1 MEKKNPFVTTV
12 GFKKDDP
19 DHIYV
24 AELLNSMGR
33 GKAQYIVK
41 AVLIYHNIK
50 VKGGEMPSEISLYD
64 YECIK
69 SIVCQVLEEKG
80 KQLGMP
86 LGTPRELNKSKGKA
100 EDDLLSEFD
109 DNILCGIMASIAM
122 FKEQ

>member
-41 AVLIYHNIK
+41 
-50 VKGGEMPSEISLYD
+50 
-64 YECIK
+64 
-69 SIVCQVLEEKG
+69 
-80 KQLGMP
+80 
-86 LGTPRELNKSKGKA
+86 PRQRPA
-100 EDDLLSEFD
+100 R
-109 DNILCGIMASIAM
+109 
-122 FKEQ
+122 